1 MHFLKKPDNL
11 LTVHVE
17 NDTPFMMNTEEEDH
31 MASRLH
37 KNTVD
42 TEIQLLATHRGNF
55 KKDFGIDVDCYVL
68 NDDIKTAVISQ
79 RGMGDALGLG
89 AGGSRLP
96 TFVKGKI
103 ISEALGVELIKK
115 ISKPLIFKC
124 PSMGIN
130 APLPRPVHGYDVTLL
145 IDICKA
151 IIRAETEGKLLK
163 SQANIAKQ
171 AHIIVAASAKAGIK
185 GLVYAL
191 SGYDVTREEIISS
204 FKRFVAQEAR
214 GYEKEFPD
222 ELYEEWYRLYQEK
235 RPKKN
240 KPWRFMHL
248 TNSQVYKPLARSNG
262 RLLKLLKAHKR
273 EYGTK
278 NNKLHQFLA
287 EIGVKALRQHLGQLL
302 AIAKLAKSRVEYECN
317 FEKLFSD
324 QLPLDLSL
332 DENDGNINK

>member
-1 MHFLKKPDNL
+1 
-11 LTVHVE
+11 
-17 NDTPFMMNTEEEDH
+17 MMNTEDVDH
-31 MASRLH
+31 TDLQLH
-37 KNTVD
+37 KNTVE

-68 NDDIKTAVISQ
+68 NDERHTAVISK
-79 RGMGDALGLG
+79 RGMARSLGMSDRGNSITNLVQ
-89 AGGSRLP
+89 SKSLSE
-96 TFVKGKI
+96 I
-103 ISEALGVELIKK
+103 ITSTDGLREKL
-115 ISKPLIFKC
+115 SNPLIFKDSLSADGKLN
-124 PSMGIN
+124 PI
-130 APLPRPVHGYDVTLL
+130 VHGYDVTIL
-145 IDICKA
+145 IDLCQAIKKA
-151 IIRAETEGKLLK
+151 NEEGKLAPNQK
-163 SQANIAKQ
+163 HIARQAG
-171 AHIIVAASAKAGIK
+171 IIVAASAKAGIK

-222 ELYEEWYRLYQEK
+222 ELYKEWYRLYQEK

-262 RLLKLLKAHKR
+262 RLLKLLKVHKR
-273 EYGTK
+273 EYGNK
-278 NNKLHQFLA
+278 NNRLHQFLA

>member
-1 MHFLKKPDNL
+1 
-11 LTVHVE
+11 
-17 NDTPFMMNTEEEDH
+17 MMNTEDVDH
-31 MASRLH
+31 TDLQLH
-37 KNTVD
+37 KNTVE

-68 NDDIKTAVISQ
+68 NDERHTAVISK
-79 RGMGDALGLG
+79 RGMARSLGMSDRGNSITNLVQ
-89 AGGSRLP
+89 SKSLSE
-96 TFVKGKI
+96 I
-103 ISEALGVELIKK
+103 ITSADGLREKL
-115 ISKPLIFKC
+115 SNPLIFKDSLSADGKLN
-124 PSMGIN
+124 PI
-130 APLPRPVHGYDVTLL
+130 VHGYDGTIL
-145 IDICKA
+145 IDLCQAIKKA
-151 IIRAETEGKLLK
+151 NEEGKLAPNQK
-163 SQANIAKQ
+163 HIARQAG
-171 AHIIVAASAKAGIK
+171 IIVAASAKAGIK

-222 ELYEEWYRLYQEK
+222 ELYKEWYRLYQEK

-262 RLLKLLKAHKR
+262 RLLKLLKVHKR
-273 EYGTK
+273 EYGNK
-278 NNKLHQFLA
+278 NNRLHQFLA

>member
-1 MHFLKKPDNL
+1 
-11 LTVHVE
+11 
-17 NDTPFMMNTEEEDH
+17 MMNTEDVDH
-31 MASRLH
+31 TDLQLH
-37 KNTVD
+37 KNTVE

-68 NDDIKTAVISQ
+68 NDERHTAVISK
-79 RGMGDALGLG
+79 RGMARSLGMSDRGNSITNLVQ
-89 AGGSRLP
+89 SKSLSE
-96 TFVKGKI
+96 I
-103 ISEALGVELIKK
+103 ITSADGLREKL
-115 ISKPLIFKC
+115 SNPLIFKDSLSADGKLN
-124 PSMGIN
+124 PI
-130 APLPRPVHGYDVTLL
+130 VHGYDVTIL
-145 IDICKA
+145 IDLCQAIKKA
-151 IIRAETEGKLLK
+151 NEEGKLAPNQK
-163 SQANIAKQ
+163 HIARQAG
-171 AHIIVAASAKAGIK
+171 IIVAASAKAGIK

-222 ELYEEWYRLYQEK
+222 ELYKEWYRLYQEK

-248 TNSQVYKPLARSNG
+248 TDSQVYKPLARSNG
-262 RLLKLLKAHKR
+262 RLLKLLKVHKR
-273 EYGTK
+273 EYGNK
-278 NNKLHQFLA
+278 NNRLHQFLA

>member
-1 MHFLKKPDNL
+1 
-11 LTVHVE
+11 
-17 NDTPFMMNTEEEDH
+17 MMNTEDVDH
-31 MASRLH
+31 TDLQLH
-37 KNTVD
+37 KNTVE
-42 TEIQLLATHRGNF
+42 TEIQLLAAHRGNF

-68 NDDIKTAVISQ
+68 NDERHTAVISK
-79 RGMGDALGLG
+79 RGMARSLGMSDRGNSITNLVQ
-89 AGGSRLP
+89 SKSLSE
-96 TFVKGKI
+96 I
-103 ISEALGVELIKK
+103 ITSADGLREKL
-115 ISKPLIFKC
+115 SNPLIFKDSLSADGKLN
-124 PSMGIN
+124 PI
-130 APLPRPVHGYDVTLL
+130 VHGYDVTIL
-145 IDICKA
+145 IDLCQAIKKA
-151 IIRAETEGKLLK
+151 NEEGKLAPNQK
-163 SQANIAKQ
+163 HIARQAG
-171 AHIIVAASAKAGIK
+171 IIVAASAKAGIK

-222 ELYEEWYRLYQEK
+222 ELYKEWYRLYQEK

-262 RLLKLLKAHKR
+262 RLLKLLKVHKR
-273 EYGTK
+273 EYGNK
-278 NNKLHQFLA
+278 NNRLHQFLA

>member
-1 MHFLKKPDNL
+1 M
-11 LTVHVE
+11 TVHVE
-17 NDTPFMMNTEEEDH
+17 NYKLFMMNTEDVDH
-31 MASRLH
+31 TDLQLH
-37 KNTVD
+37 KNTVE

-68 NDDIKTAVISQ
+68 NDERHTAVISK
-79 RGMGDALGLG
+79 RGMARSLGMSDRGNSITNLVQ
-89 AGGSRLP
+89 SKSLSE
-96 TFVKGKI
+96 I
-103 ISEALGVELIKK
+103 ITSADGLREKL
-115 ISKPLIFKC
+115 SNPLIFKDSLSADGKLN
-124 PSMGIN
+124 PI
-130 APLPRPVHGYDVTLL
+130 VHGYDVTIL
-145 IDICKA
+145 IDLCQAIKKA
-151 IIRAETEGKLLK
+151 NEEGKLAPNQK
-163 SQANIAKQ
+163 HIARQAG
-171 AHIIVAASAKAGIK
+171 IIVAASAKAGIK

-214 GYEKEFPD
+214 GYEKECPD
-222 ELYEEWYRLYQEK
+222 ELYKEWYRLYQEK

-262 RLLKLLKAHKR
+262 RLLKLLKVHKR
-273 EYGTK
+273 EYGNK
-278 NNKLHQFLA
+278 NNRLHQFLA

>member
-1 MHFLKKPDNL
+1 
-11 LTVHVE
+11 
-17 NDTPFMMNTEEEDH
+17 MMNTEDVDH
-31 MASRLH
+31 TDLQLH
-37 KNTVD
+37 KNTVE

-68 NDDIKTAVISQ
+68 NDERHTAVISK
-79 RGMGDALGLG
+79 RGMARSLGMSDRGNSITNLVQ
-89 AGGSRLP
+89 SKSLSE
-96 TFVKGKI
+96 I
-103 ISEALGVELIKK
+103 ITSADGLREKL
-115 ISKPLIFKC
+115 SNPLIFKDSLSADGKLN
-124 PSMGIN
+124 PI
-130 APLPRPVHGYDVTLL
+130 VHGYDVTIL
-145 IDICKA
+145 IDLCQAIKKA
-151 IIRAETEGKLLK
+151 NEEGKLAPNQK
-163 SQANIAKQ
+163 HIARQAG
-171 AHIIVAASAKAGIK
+171 IIVAASAKAGIK

-214 GYEKEFPD
+214 GHEKEFPD
-222 ELYEEWYRLYQEK
+222 ELYKEWYRLYQEK

-262 RLLKLLKAHKR
+262 RLLKLLKVHKR
-273 EYGTK
+273 EYGNK
-278 NNKLHQFLA
+278 NNRLHQFLA

>member
-1 MHFLKKPDNL
+1 
-11 LTVHVE
+11 
-17 NDTPFMMNTEEEDH
+17 MMNTEDVDH
-31 MASRLH
+31 TDLQLH
-37 KNTVD
+37 KNTVE

-68 NDDIKTAVISQ
+68 NDERHTAVISK
-79 RGMGDALGLG
+79 RGMARSLGMSDRGNSITNLVQ
-89 AGGSRLP
+89 SKSLSE
-96 TFVKGKI
+96 I
-103 ISEALGVELIKK
+103 ITSADGLREKL
-115 ISKPLIFKC
+115 SNPLIFKDSLSADGKLN
-124 PSMGIN
+124 PI
-130 APLPRPVHGYDVTLL
+130 VHGYDVTIL
-145 IDICKA
+145 IDLCQAIKKA
-151 IIRAETEGKLLK
+151 NEEGKLAPNQK
-163 SQANIAKQ
+163 HIARQAG
-171 AHIIVAASAKAGIK
+171 IIVAASAKAGIK

-222 ELYEEWYRLYQEK
+222 ELYKEWYRLYQEK

-262 RLLKLLKAHKR
+262 RLLKLLKVHKR
-273 EYGTK
+273 EYGNK
-278 NNKLHQFLA
+278 NNRLHQFLA

-324 QLPLDLSL
+324 QLPLNLSL

>member
-1 MHFLKKPDNL
+1 
-11 LTVHVE
+11 
-17 NDTPFMMNTEEEDH
+17 
-31 MASRLH
+31 MARSLGMS
-37 KNTVD
+37 D
-42 TEIQLLATHRGNF
+42 RGNSITNLVQS
-55 KKDFGIDVDCYVL
+55 KSLSEIITSAD
-68 NDDIKTAVISQ
+68 
-79 RGMGDALGLG
+79 GLREKL
-89 AGGSRLP
+89 SN
-96 TFVKGKI
+96 
-103 ISEALGVELIKK
+103 
-115 ISKPLIFKC
+115 PLIFKDSLSADGKLN
-124 PSMGIN
+124 PI
-130 APLPRPVHGYDVTLL
+130 VHGYDVTIL
-145 IDICKA
+145 IDLCQAIKKA
-151 IIRAETEGKLLK
+151 NEEGKLAPNQK
-163 SQANIAKQ
+163 HIARQAG
-171 AHIIVAASAKAGIK
+171 IIVAASAKAGIK

-222 ELYEEWYRLYQEK
+222 ELYKEWYRLYQEK

-262 RLLKLLKAHKR
+262 RLLKLLKVHKR
-273 EYGTK
+273 EYGNK
-278 NNKLHQFLA
+278 NNRLHQFLA

>member
-1 MHFLKKPDNL
+1 
-11 LTVHVE
+11 
-17 NDTPFMMNTEEEDH
+17 MMNTEDVDH
-31 MASRLH
+31 TDLQLH
-37 KNTVD
+37 KNTVE

-68 NDDIKTAVISQ
+68 NDERHTAVISK
-79 RGMGDALGLG
+79 RGMARSLGMSDRGNSITNLVQ
-89 AGGSRLP
+89 SKSLSE
-96 TFVKGKI
+96 I
-103 ISEALGVELIKK
+103 ITSADGLREKL
-115 ISKPLIFKC
+115 SNPLIFKDSLSADGKLN
-124 PSMGIN
+124 PI
-130 APLPRPVHGYDVTLL
+130 VHGYNVTIL
-145 IDICKA
+145 IDLCQAIKKA
-151 IIRAETEGKLLK
+151 NEEGKLAPNQK
-163 SQANIAKQ
+163 HIARQAG
-171 AHIIVAASAKAGIK
+171 IIVAASAKAGIK

-222 ELYEEWYRLYQEK
+222 ELYKEWYRLYQEK

-262 RLLKLLKAHKR
+262 RLLKLLKVHKR
-273 EYGTK
+273 EYGNK
-278 NNKLHQFLA
+278 NNRLHQFLA

>member
-1 MHFLKKPDNL
+1 M
-11 LTVHVE
+11 TVHVE
-17 NDTPFMMNTEEEDH
+17 NYKLFMMNTEDVDH
-31 MASRLH
+31 TDLQLH
-37 KNTVD
+37 KNTVE

-68 NDDIKTAVISQ
+68 NDERHTAVISK
-79 RGMGDALGLG
+79 RGMARSLGMSDRGNSITNLVQ
-89 AGGSRLP
+89 SKSLSE
-96 TFVKGKI
+96 I
-103 ISEALGVELIKK
+103 ITSADGLREKL
-115 ISKPLIFKC
+115 SNPLIFKDSLSADGKLN
-124 PSMGIN
+124 PI
-130 APLPRPVHGYDVTLL
+130 VHGYDVTIL
-145 IDICKA
+145 IDLCQAIKKA
-151 IIRAETEGKLLK
+151 NEEGKLAPNQK
-163 SQANIAKQ
+163 HIARQAG
-171 AHIIVAASAKAGIK
+171 IIVAASAKAGIK

-222 ELYEEWYRLYQEK
+222 ELYKEWYRLYQEK

-262 RLLKLLKAHKR
+262 RLLKLLKVHKR
-273 EYGTK
+273 EYGNK
-278 NNKLHQFLA
+278 NNRLHQFLA

-324 QLPLDLSL
+324 QLPLDLGL

>member
-1 MHFLKKPDNL
+1 
-11 LTVHVE
+11 
-17 NDTPFMMNTEEEDH
+17 MMNTEDVDH
-31 MASRLH
+31 TDLQLH
-37 KNTVD
+37 KNTVE

-68 NDDIKTAVISQ
+68 NDERHTAVISK
-79 RGMGDALGLG
+79 RGMARSLGMSDRGNSITNLVQ
-89 AGGSRLP
+89 SKSLSE
-96 TFVKGKI
+96 I
-103 ISEALGVELIKK
+103 ITSADGLREKL
-115 ISKPLIFKC
+115 SNPLIFKDSLSADGKLN
-124 PSMGIN
+124 PI
-130 APLPRPVHGYDVTLL
+130 VHGYDVTIL
-145 IDICKA
+145 IDLCQAIKKA
-151 IIRAETEGKLLK
+151 NEEGKLAPNQK
-163 SQANIAKQ
+163 HIARQAG
-171 AHIIVAASAKAGIK
+171 IIVAASAKAGIK
-185 GLVYAL
+185 VLVYAL

-222 ELYEEWYRLYQEK
+222 ELYKEWYRLYQEK

-262 RLLKLLKAHKR
+262 RLLKLLKVHKR
-273 EYGTK
+273 EYGNK
-278 NNKLHQFLA
+278 NNRLHQFLA

>member
-1 MHFLKKPDNL
+1 
-11 LTVHVE
+11 
-17 NDTPFMMNTEEEDH
+17 MMNTEDVDH
-31 MASRLH
+31 TDLQLH
-37 KNTVD
+37 KNTVE

-68 NDDIKTAVISQ
+68 NDERHTAVISK
-79 RGMGDALGLG
+79 RGMARSLGMSDRGNSITNLVQ
-89 AGGSRLP
+89 SKSLSE
-96 TFVKGKI
+96 I
-103 ISEALGVELIKK
+103 ITSADGLREKL
-115 ISKPLIFKC
+115 SNPLIFKDSLSADGKLN
-124 PSMGIN
+124 PI
-130 APLPRPVHGYDVTLL
+130 VHGYDVTIL
-145 IDICKA
+145 IDLCQAIKKA
-151 IIRAETEGKLLK
+151 NEEGKLAPNQK
-163 SQANIAKQ
+163 HIARQAG
-171 AHIIVAASAKAGIK
+171 IIVAASAKAGIK

-222 ELYEEWYRLYQEK
+222 ELYKEWYRLYQEK

-240 KPWRFMHL
+240 KSWRFMHL

-262 RLLKLLKAHKR
+262 RLLKLLKVHKR
-273 EYGTK
+273 EYGNK
-278 NNKLHQFLA
+278 NNRLHQFLA

>member
-1 MHFLKKPDNL
+1 
-11 LTVHVE
+11 
-17 NDTPFMMNTEEEDH
+17 MMNTEDVDH
-31 MASRLH
+31 TDLQLH
-37 KNTVD
+37 KNTVE
-42 TEIQLLATHRGNF
+42 TEIQLLATRRGNF

-68 NDDIKTAVISQ
+68 NDERHTAVISK
-79 RGMGDALGLG
+79 RGMARSLGMSDRGNSITNLVQ
-89 AGGSRLP
+89 SKSLSE
-96 TFVKGKI
+96 I
-103 ISEALGVELIKK
+103 ITSADGLREKL
-115 ISKPLIFKC
+115 SNPLIFKDSLSADGKLN
-124 PSMGIN
+124 PI
-130 APLPRPVHGYDVTLL
+130 VHGYDVTIL
-145 IDICKA
+145 IDLCQAIKKA
-151 IIRAETEGKLLK
+151 NEEGKLAPNQK
-163 SQANIAKQ
+163 HIARQAG
-171 AHIIVAASAKAGIK
+171 IIVAASAKAGIK

-222 ELYEEWYRLYQEK
+222 ELYKEWYRLYQEK

-262 RLLKLLKAHKR
+262 RLLKLLKVHKR
-273 EYGTK
+273 EYGNK
-278 NNKLHQFLA
+278 NNRLHQFLA

>member
-1 MHFLKKPDNL
+1 
-11 LTVHVE
+11 
-17 NDTPFMMNTEEEDH
+17 MMNTEDVDH
-31 MASRLH
+31 TDLQLH
-37 KNTVD
+37 KNTVE

-68 NDDIKTAVISQ
+68 NDERHTAVISK
-79 RGMGDALGLG
+79 RGMARSLGMSDRGNSITNLVR
-89 AGGSRLP
+89 SKSLSE
-96 TFVKGKI
+96 I
-103 ISEALGVELIKK
+103 ITSADGLREKL
-115 ISKPLIFKC
+115 SNPLIFKDSLSADGKLN
-124 PSMGIN
+124 PI
-130 APLPRPVHGYDVTLL
+130 VHGYDVTIL
-145 IDICKA
+145 IDLCQAIKKA
-151 IIRAETEGKLLK
+151 NEEGKLAPNQK
-163 SQANIAKQ
+163 HIARQAG
-171 AHIIVAASAKAGIK
+171 IIVAASAKAGIK

-222 ELYEEWYRLYQEK
+222 ELYKEWYRLYQEK

-262 RLLKLLKAHKR
+262 RLLKLLKVHKR
-273 EYGTK
+273 EYGNK
-278 NNKLHQFLA
+278 NNRLHQFLA

>member
-1 MHFLKKPDNL
+1 
-11 LTVHVE
+11 
-17 NDTPFMMNTEEEDH
+17 MMNTEDVDH
-31 MASRLH
+31 TDLQLH
-37 KNTVD
+37 KNTVE

-68 NDDIKTAVISQ
+68 NDERHTAVISK
-79 RGMGDALGLG
+79 RGMARSLGMSDRGNSITNLVQ
-89 AGGSRLP
+89 SKSLSE
-96 TFVKGKI
+96 I
-103 ISEALGVELIKK
+103 ITSADGLREKL
-115 ISKPLIFKC
+115 SNPLIFKDSLSADGKLN
-124 PSMGIN
+124 PI
-130 APLPRPVHGYDVTLL
+130 VHGYDVTIL
-145 IDICKA
+145 IDLCQAIKKA
-151 IIRAETEGKLLK
+151 NEEGKLAPNQK
-163 SQANIAKQ
+163 HIARQAG
-171 AHIIVAASAKAGIK
+171 IIVAASAKAGIK

-222 ELYEEWYRLYQEK
+222 ELYKEWYRLYQEK

-262 RLLKLLKAHKR
+262 RLLKLLKVHNR
-273 EYGTK
+273 EYGNK
-278 NNKLHQFLA
+278 NNRLHQFLA

>member
-1 MHFLKKPDNL
+1 M
-11 LTVHVE
+11 TVHVE
-17 NDTPFMMNTEEEDH
+17 NYKLFMMNTEDVDH
-31 MASRLH
+31 TDLQLH
-37 KNTVD
+37 KNTVE

-68 NDDIKTAVISQ
+68 NDERHTAVISK
-79 RGMGDALGLG
+79 RGMARSLGMSDRGNSITNLVQ
-89 AGGSRLP
+89 SKSLSE
-96 TFVKGKI
+96 I
-103 ISEALGVELIKK
+103 ITSADGLREKL
-115 ISKPLIFKC
+115 SNPLIFKDSLSADGKLN
-124 PSMGIN
+124 PI
-130 APLPRPVHGYDVTLL
+130 VHGYDVTIL
-145 IDICKA
+145 IDLCQAIKKA
-151 IIRAETEGKLLK
+151 NEEGKLAPNQK
-163 SQANIAKQ
+163 HIARQAG
-171 AHIIVAASAKAGIK
+171 IIVAASAKAGIK

-222 ELYEEWYRLYQEK
+222 ELYKEWYRLYQEK

-262 RLLKLLKAHKR
+262 RLLKLLKVHKR
-273 EYGTK
+273 EYGNK
-278 NNKLHQFLA
+278 NNRLHQFLA

>member
-1 MHFLKKPDNL
+1 M
-11 LTVHVE
+11 TVHVE
-17 NDTPFMMNTEEEDH
+17 NYKLFMMNTEDVDH
-31 MASRLH
+31 TDLQLH
-37 KNTVD
+37 KNTVE

-68 NDDIKTAVISQ
+68 NDERHTAVISN
-79 RGMGDALGLG
+79 RGMARSLGMSDRGNSITNLVQ
-89 AGGSRLP
+89 SKSLSE
-96 TFVKGKI
+96 I
-103 ISEALGVELIKK
+103 ITSADGLREKL
-115 ISKPLIFKC
+115 SNPLIFKDSLSADGKLN
-124 PSMGIN
+124 PI
-130 APLPRPVHGYDVTLL
+130 VHGYDVTIL
-145 IDICKA
+145 IDLCQAIKKA
-151 IIRAETEGKLLK
+151 NEEGKLAPNQK
-163 SQANIAKQ
+163 HIARQAG
-171 AHIIVAASAKAGIK
+171 IIVAASAKAGIK

-222 ELYEEWYRLYQEK
+222 ELYKEWYRLYQEK

-262 RLLKLLKAHKR
+262 RLLKLLKVHKR
-273 EYGTK
+273 EYGNK
-278 NNKLHQFLA
+278 NNRLHQFLA

>member
-1 MHFLKKPDNL
+1 
-11 LTVHVE
+11 
-17 NDTPFMMNTEEEDH
+17 MMNTEDVDH
-31 MASRLH
+31 TDLQLH
-37 KNTVD
+37 KNTVE

-68 NDDIKTAVISQ
+68 NDERHTAVISK
-79 RGMGDALGLG
+79 RGMARSLGMSDRGNSITNLVQ
-89 AGGSRLP
+89 SKSLSE
-96 TFVKGKI
+96 I
-103 ISEALGVELIKK
+103 ITSADGLREKL
-115 ISKPLIFKC
+115 SNPLIFKDSLSADGKLN
-124 PSMGIN
+124 PI
-130 APLPRPVHGYDVTLL
+130 VHGYDVTIL
-145 IDICKA
+145 IDLCQAIKKA
-151 IIRAETEGKLLK
+151 NEEGKLAPNQK
-163 SQANIAKQ
+163 HIVRQAG
-171 AHIIVAASAKAGIK
+171 IIVAASAKAGIK

-222 ELYEEWYRLYQEK
+222 ELYKEWYRLYQEK

-262 RLLKLLKAHKR
+262 RLLKLLKVHKR
-273 EYGTK
+273 EYGNK
-278 NNKLHQFLA
+278 NNRLHQFLA

>member
-1 MHFLKKPDNL
+1 
-11 LTVHVE
+11 
-17 NDTPFMMNTEEEDH
+17 MMNTEDVDH
-31 MASRLH
+31 TDLQLH
-37 KNTVD
+37 KNTVE

-68 NDDIKTAVISQ
+68 NDERHTTVISK
-79 RGMGDALGLG
+79 RGMARSLGMSDRGNSITNLVQ
-89 AGGSRLP
+89 SKSLSE
-96 TFVKGKI
+96 I
-103 ISEALGVELIKK
+103 ITSADGLREKL
-115 ISKPLIFKC
+115 SNPLIFKDSLSADGKLN
-124 PSMGIN
+124 PI
-130 APLPRPVHGYDVTLL
+130 VHGYDVTIL
-145 IDICKA
+145 IDLCQAIKKA
-151 IIRAETEGKLLK
+151 NEEGKLAPNQK
-163 SQANIAKQ
+163 HIARQAG
-171 AHIIVAASAKAGIK
+171 IIVAASAKAGIK

-222 ELYEEWYRLYQEK
+222 ELYKEWYRLYQEK

-262 RLLKLLKAHKR
+262 RLLKLLKVHKR
-273 EYGTK
+273 EYGNK
-278 NNKLHQFLA
+278 NNRLHQFLA

>member
-1 MHFLKKPDNL
+1 M
-11 LTVHVE
+11 
-17 NDTPFMMNTEEEDH
+17 
-31 MASRLH
+31 H
-37 KNTVD
+37 KNTVE

-68 NDDIKTAVISQ
+68 NDERHTAVISK
-79 RGMGDALGLG
+79 RGMARSLGMSDRGNSITNLVQ
-89 AGGSRLP
+89 SKSLSE
-96 TFVKGKI
+96 I
-103 ISEALGVELIKK
+103 ITSADGLREKL
-115 ISKPLIFKC
+115 SNQLIFKDSLSADGKLN
-124 PSMGIN
+124 PI
-130 APLPRPVHGYDVTLL
+130 VHGYDVTIL
-145 IDICKA
+145 IDLCQAIKKA
-151 IIRAETEGKLLK
+151 NEEGKLAPNQK
-163 SQANIAKQ
+163 HIARQAG
-171 AHIIVAASAKAGIK
+171 IIVAASAKAGIK

-222 ELYEEWYRLYQEK
+222 ELYKEWYRLYQEK

-248 TNSQVYKPLARSNG
+248 TNRQVYKPLARSNG
-262 RLLKLLKAHKR
+262 RLLKLLKVHKR
-273 EYGTK
+273 EYGNK
-278 NNKLHQFLA
+278 NNRLHQFLA

>member
-1 MHFLKKPDNL
+1 
-11 LTVHVE
+11 
-17 NDTPFMMNTEEEDH
+17 MMNTEDVDH
-31 MASRLH
+31 TDLQLH
-37 KNTVD
+37 KNTVE

-68 NDDIKTAVISQ
+68 NDERHTAVISK
-79 RGMGDALGLG
+79 RGMARSLGMSDRGNSITNLVQ
-89 AGGSRLP
+89 SKSLSE
-96 TFVKGKI
+96 I
-103 ISEALGVELIKK
+103 ITSADGLREKL
-115 ISKPLIFKC
+115 SNPLIFKDSLSADGKLN
-124 PSMGIN
+124 PI
-130 APLPRPVHGYDVTLL
+130 VHGYDVTIL
-145 IDICKA
+145 IDLCQAIKKA
-151 IIRAETEGKLLK
+151 NEEGKLAPNQK
-163 SQANIAKQ
+163 HIARQAG
-171 AHIIVAASAKAGIK
+171 IIVAASAKAGIK

-222 ELYEEWYRLYQEK
+222 ELYKEWYRLYQEK

-240 KPWRFMHL
+240 KPWGFMHL

-262 RLLKLLKAHKR
+262 RLLKLLKVHKR
-273 EYGTK
+273 EYGNK
-278 NNKLHQFLA
+278 NNRLHQFLA

>member
-1 MHFLKKPDNL
+1 M
-11 LTVHVE
+11 
-17 NDTPFMMNTEEEDH
+17 
-31 MASRLH
+31 H
-37 KNTVD
+37 KNTVE

-68 NDDIKTAVISQ
+68 NDERHTAVISK
-79 RGMGDALGLG
+79 RGMARSLGMSDRGNSITNLVQ
-89 AGGSRLP
+89 SKSLSE
-96 TFVKGKI
+96 I
-103 ISEALGVELIKK
+103 ITSADGLREKL
-115 ISKPLIFKC
+115 SNPLIFKDSLSADGKLN
-124 PSMGIN
+124 PI
-130 APLPRPVHGYDVTLL
+130 VHGYDVTIL
-145 IDICKA
+145 IDLCQAIKKA
-151 IIRAETEGKLLK
+151 NEEGKLAPNQK
-163 SQANIAKQ
+163 HIARQAG
-171 AHIIVAASAKAGIK
+171 IIVAASAKAGIK

-222 ELYEEWYRLYQEK
+222 ELYKEWYRLYQEK

-262 RLLKLLKAHKR
+262 RLLKLLKVHKR
-273 EYGTK
+273 EYGNK
-278 NNKLHQFLA
+278 NNRLHQFLA

>member
-1 MHFLKKPDNL
+1 
-11 LTVHVE
+11 
-17 NDTPFMMNTEEEDH
+17 MMNTEDVDH
-31 MASRLH
+31 TDLQLH
-37 KNTVD
+37 KNTVE

-68 NDDIKTAVISQ
+68 NDERHTAVISK
-79 RGMGDALGLG
+79 RGMARSLGMSDRGNSITNLVQ
-89 AGGSRLP
+89 SKSLSE
-96 TFVKGKI
+96 I
-103 ISEALGVELIKK
+103 ITSADGLREKL
-115 ISKPLIFKC
+115 SNPLIFKDSLSADGKLN
-124 PSMGIN
+124 PI
-130 APLPRPVHGYDVTLL
+130 VHGYDVTIL
-145 IDICKA
+145 IDLCQAIKKA
-151 IIRAETEGKLLK
+151 NEEGKLAPNQK
-163 SQANIAKQ
+163 HIARQAG
-171 AHIIVAASAKAGIK
+171 IIVAASAKAGIN

-222 ELYEEWYRLYQEK
+222 ELYKEWYRLYQEK

-262 RLLKLLKAHKR
+262 RLLKLLKVHKR
-273 EYGTK
+273 EYGNK
-278 NNKLHQFLA
+278 NNRLHQFLA

>member
-1 MHFLKKPDNL
+1 M
-11 LTVHVE
+11 TVHVE
-17 NDTPFMMNTEEEDH
+17 NYKLFMMNTEDVDH
-31 MASRLH
+31 TDLQLH
-37 KNTVD
+37 KNTVE

-68 NDDIKTAVISQ
+68 NDERHTAVISK
-79 RGMGDALGLG
+79 RGMARSLGMSDRGNSITNLVQ
-89 AGGSRLP
+89 SKSLSE
-96 TFVKGKI
+96 I
-103 ISEALGVELIKK
+103 ITSADGLREKL
-115 ISKPLIFKC
+115 SNPLIFQDSLSADGKLN
-124 PSMGIN
+124 PI
-130 APLPRPVHGYDVTLL
+130 VHGYDVTIL
-145 IDICKA
+145 IDLCQAIKKA
-151 IIRAETEGKLLK
+151 NEEGKLAPNQK
-163 SQANIAKQ
+163 HIARQAG
-171 AHIIVAASAKAGIK
+171 IIVAASAKAGIK

-222 ELYEEWYRLYQEK
+222 ELYKEWYRLYQEK

-262 RLLKLLKAHKR
+262 RLLKLLKVHKR
-273 EYGTK
+273 EYGNK
-278 NNKLHQFLA
+278 NNRLHQFLA

>member
-1 MHFLKKPDNL
+1 
-11 LTVHVE
+11 
-17 NDTPFMMNTEEEDH
+17 MMNTEDVDH
-31 MASRLH
+31 TDLQLH
-37 KNTVD
+37 KNTVE

-68 NDDIKTAVISQ
+68 NDERHTAVISK
-79 RGMGDALGLG
+79 RGMARSLGMSDRGNSITNLVQ
-89 AGGSRLP
+89 SKSLSE
-96 TFVKGKI
+96 I
-103 ISEALGVELIKK
+103 ITSADGLREKL
-115 ISKPLIFKC
+115 SNPLIFKDSLSADGKLN
-124 PSMGIN
+124 PI
-130 APLPRPVHGYDVTLL
+130 VHGYDVTIL
-145 IDICKA
+145 IDLCQAIKKA
-151 IIRAETEGKLLK
+151 NEEGKLAPNQK
-163 SQANIAKQ
+163 HIARQAG
-171 AHIIVAASAKAGIK
+171 IIVAASAKAGIK

-222 ELYEEWYRLYQEK
+222 ELYKEWYRLYQEK

-262 RLLKLLKAHKR
+262 RLLKLLKVHKR
-273 EYGTK
+273 EYGNK
-278 NNKLHQFLA
+278 NNRLHQFLA

-324 QLPLDLSL
+324 QLPLGLSL

>member
-1 MHFLKKPDNL
+1 

-17 NDTPFMMNTEEEDH
+17 NYKLFMMNTEDVDH
-31 MASRLH
+31 TDLQLH
-37 KNTVD
+37 KNTVE

-68 NDDIKTAVISQ
+68 NDERHTAVISK
-79 RGMGDALGLG
+79 RGMARSLGMSDRGNSITNLVQ
-89 AGGSRLP
+89 SKSLSE
-96 TFVKGKI
+96 I
-103 ISEALGVELIKK
+103 ITSADGLREKL
-115 ISKPLIFKC
+115 SNPLIFKDSLSADGKLN
-124 PSMGIN
+124 PI
-130 APLPRPVHGYDVTLL
+130 VHGYDVTIL
-145 IDICKA
+145 IDLCQAIKKA
-151 IIRAETEGKLLK
+151 NEEGKLAPNQK
-163 SQANIAKQ
+163 HIARQAG
-171 AHIIVAASAKAGIK
+171 IIVAASAKAGIK

-222 ELYEEWYRLYQEK
+222 ELYKEWYRLYQEK

-262 RLLKLLKAHKR
+262 RLLKLLKVHKR
-273 EYGTK
+273 EYGNK
-278 NNKLHQFLA
+278 NNRLHQFLA

>member
-1 MHFLKKPDNL
+1 M
-11 LTVHVE
+11 TVHVE
-17 NDTPFMMNTEEEDH
+17 NYKLFMMNTEDVDH
-31 MASRLH
+31 TDLQLH
-37 KNTVD
+37 KNTVE

-68 NDDIKTAVISQ
+68 NDERHTAVISK
-79 RGMGDALGLG
+79 RGMARSLGMSDRGNSITNLVQ
-89 AGGSRLP
+89 SKSLSE
-96 TFVKGKI
+96 I
-103 ISEALGVELIKK
+103 ITSADGLREKL
-115 ISKPLIFKC
+115 SNPLIFKDSLSADGKLN
-124 PSMGIN
+124 PI
-130 APLPRPVHGYDVTLL
+130 VHGYDVTIL
-145 IDICKA
+145 IDLCQAIKKA
-151 IIRAETEGKLLK
+151 NEEGKLAPNQK
-163 SQANIAKQ
+163 HIARQAG
-171 AHIIVAASAKAGIK
+171 IIVAASAKAGIN

-222 ELYEEWYRLYQEK
+222 ELYKEWYRLYQEK

-262 RLLKLLKAHKR
+262 RLLKLLKVHKR
-273 EYGTK
+273 EYGNK
-278 NNKLHQFLA
+278 NNRLHQFLA

>member
-1 MHFLKKPDNL
+1 
-11 LTVHVE
+11 
-17 NDTPFMMNTEEEDH
+17 MMNTEDVDH
-31 MASRLH
+31 TDLQLH
-37 KNTVD
+37 KNTVE

-68 NDDIKTAVISQ
+68 NNERHTAVISK
-79 RGMGDALGLG
+79 RGMARSLGMSDRGNSITNLVQ
-89 AGGSRLP
+89 SKSLSE
-96 TFVKGKI
+96 I
-103 ISEALGVELIKK
+103 ITSADGLREKL
-115 ISKPLIFKC
+115 SNPLIFKDSLSADGKLN
-124 PSMGIN
+124 PI
-130 APLPRPVHGYDVTLL
+130 VHGYDVTIL
-145 IDICKA
+145 IDLCQAIKKA
-151 IIRAETEGKLLK
+151 NEEGKLAPNQK
-163 SQANIAKQ
+163 HIARQAG
-171 AHIIVAASAKAGIK
+171 IIVAASAKAGIK

-222 ELYEEWYRLYQEK
+222 ELYKEWYRLYQEK

-262 RLLKLLKAHKR
+262 RLLKLLKVHKR
-273 EYGTK
+273 EYGNK
-278 NNKLHQFLA
+278 NNRLHQFLA

>member
-1 MHFLKKPDNL
+1 
-11 LTVHVE
+11 
-17 NDTPFMMNTEEEDH
+17 MMNTEDVDH
-31 MASRLH
+31 TDLQLH
-37 KNTVD
+37 KNTVE

-68 NDDIKTAVISQ
+68 NDERHTAVISK
-79 RGMGDALGLG
+79 RGMARSLGMSDRGNSITNLVQ
-89 AGGSRLP
+89 SKSLSE
-96 TFVKGKI
+96 I
-103 ISEALGVELIKK
+103 ITSADGLREKL
-115 ISKPLIFKC
+115 SNPLIFKDSLSADGKLN
-124 PSMGIN
+124 PI
-130 APLPRPVHGYDVTLL
+130 VHGYDVTIL
-145 IDICKA
+145 IDLCQAIKKA
-151 IIRAETEGKLLK
+151 NEEGKLAPNQK
-163 SQANIAKQ
+163 HIARQAG
-171 AHIIVAASAKAGIK
+171 IIVAASAKAGIK

-222 ELYEEWYRLYQEK
+222 ELYKEWYRLYQEK

-262 RLLKLLKAHKR
+262 RLLKLLKVHKR
-273 EYGTK
+273 EYGNK
-278 NNKLHQFLA
+278 NNRLHQFLA